1 MKMIYYNCYVIVLL
15 LLIINVSSLTVMK
28 GKTISN
34 ETSEINDLL
43 NEIERSIVKKERM
56 KNKMKSS
63 LKKIREKIEEIKNKK
78 EIVERKEK
86 EKELKSTENEI
97 DNYSQQNKQNQIK
110 LLQKL
115 LRKVNSLQQEEY
127 NEYKQ
132 AYIKE
137 IENEKKNANHI
148 AYSILNR
155 IK

>member
-56 KNKMKSS
+56 KKKMKSS

-97 DNYSQQNKQNQIK
+97 DNYSHQNKQNQIK

-137 IENEKKNANHI
+137 IETEKKNANHI
-148 AYSILNR
+148 AHSILNR

>member
-1 MKMIYYNCYVIVLL
+1 MTSFFINIIKMKMIYYNCYVIVLL

-56 KNKMKSS
+56 KKKMKSS

-97 DNYSQQNKQNQIK
+97 DNYSHQNKQNQIK

-115 LRKVNSLQQEEY
+115 LRKVNSLQQEED
-127 NEYKQ
+127 NE
-132 AYIKE
+132 
-137 IENEKKNANHI
+137 
-148 AYSILNR
+148 
-155 IK
+155 

>member
-97 DNYSQQNKQNQIK
+97 DNYSHQNKQNQIK

>member
-1 MKMIYYNCYVIVLL
+1 MIYYNCYVIVLL

-97 DNYSQQNKQNQIK
+97 DNYSHQNKQNQIK

-148 AYSILNR
+148 ARSILNR

>member
-28 GKTISN
+28 GETISN

-56 KNKMKSS
+56 KKKMKSS

-97 DNYSQQNKQNQIK
+97 DNYSHQNKQNQIK

-148 AYSILNR
+148 AHSILNR

>member
-56 KNKMKSS
+56 KKKMKSS

-97 DNYSQQNKQNQIK
+97 DNYSHQNKQNQIK

-137 IENEKKNANHI
+137 IEKEKKNANHI
-148 AYSILNR
+148 AHSILNR